1 MTIEEFVLKYNL
13 EPIAQVKRIMPA
25 GIWGE
30 TKLDDVVSVSDK
42 EWLVSNFCQISLASF
57 ENLLTLDLTNCE
69 SSKPCADFY
78 ESKSLEG
85 LMKMGGKLKL
95 NKSFGKLAQIK
106 EVSLSAVHV
115 TSLPKNLGDL
125 TTLKSLLLSDTVI
138 KKLPDSFSELH
149 ALKEFRVWSKLQELP
164 EELPKSL
171 EVVDLRSNKL
181 TEIPD
186 ALMNL
191 PNLKWLDLSS
201 NPFISM
207 NLPDSPN
214 EKLEELGLA
223 RSPFGLSQKRI
234 KEVQKAF
241 PNAKISGGAN
251 NGKFIEDGE
260 SLYLS
265 CTKLYHSV
273 AHPEGSSSWRD

>member
-149 ALKEFRVWSKLQELP
+149 AL
-164 EELPKSL
+164 
-171 EVVDLRSNKL
+171 
-181 TEIPD
+181 
-186 ALMNL
+186 
-191 PNLKWLDLSS
+191 
-201 NPFISM
+201 
-207 NLPDSPN
+207 
-214 EKLEELGLA
+214 
-223 RSPFGLSQKRI
+223 
-234 KEVQKAF
+234 
-241 PNAKISGGAN
+241 
-251 NGKFIEDGE
+251 
-260 SLYLS
+260 
-265 CTKLYHSV
+265 
-273 AHPEGSSSWRD
+273 